1 MTPLWTA
8 ADAVLA
14 TGGTTHG
21 AWAAFGVS
29 IDSRAIEKGD
39 LFVALKDARDGHE
52 FVANAL
58 ANGAA
63 VAMVSFRPE
72 GVAADAPL
80 LIVPDVLVA
89 LENLAVAAR
98 KRTSAKVVAIT
109 GSVGKT
115 STKDMLQTVLGKQG
129 LVHAAVKSLNNHW
142 GVPLTLARMPEK
154 TEYALI
160 EIGMNH
166 PGEITPLS
174 RLARPDIAIV
184 TTVAEAHMAAFA
196 SVSEIACAKAEI
208 FEGLPVGGT
217 AILNADIPTY
227 DILAQAAARA
237 NATIKRFGENPD
249 AEFHLSEVRLSG
261 GTTSVRATING
272 APILFK
278 IGAPGRHLASNA
290 LAVLAAVEAVGAD
303 LAIAA
308 LDLANW
314 FPPQGRGQRH
324 WIRLD
329 PIEEALR
336 IELIDDAYNANPA
349 SMAAA
354 LDVLAASHP
363 INGLG
368 RVFAG
373 RRIAIL
379 SDMLELGPNEA
390 ENHRVI
396 ADHPAVA
403 LIDQI
408 HVAGPLMRNLHRA
421 LPAEKRGE
429 WHETAQELA
438 KRVHRLFDAGDVVMV
453 KGSKGSKAAL
463 VVDAIKKLGQANGT

>member
-39 LFVALKDARDGHE
+39 LFVALKDERDGHE

-63 VAMVSFRPE
+63 AAMVSFRPE

-80 LIVPDVLVA
+80 LIVSDVLVA

-196 SVSEIACAKAEI
+196 SISVSQKDW
-208 FEGLPVGGT
+208 P
-217 AILNADIPTY
+217 
-227 DILAQAAARA
+227 
-237 NATIKRFGENPD
+237 
-249 AEFHLSEVRLSG
+249 
-261 GTTSVRATING
+261 
-272 APILFK
+272 
-278 IGAPGRHLASNA
+278 
-290 LAVLAAVEAVGAD
+290 
-303 LAIAA
+303 
-308 LDLANW
+308 
-314 FPPQGRGQRH
+314 
-324 WIRLD
+324 
-329 PIEEALR
+329 
-336 IELIDDAYNANPA
+336 
-349 SMAAA
+349 
-354 LDVLAASHP
+354 
-363 INGLG
+363 
-368 RVFAG
+368 
-373 RRIAIL
+373 
-379 SDMLELGPNEA
+379 
-390 ENHRVI
+390 
-396 ADHPAVA
+396 
-403 LIDQI
+403 
-408 HVAGPLMRNLHRA
+408 
-421 LPAEKRGE
+421 
-429 WHETAQELA
+429 
-438 KRVHRLFDAGDVVMV
+438 
-453 KGSKGSKAAL
+453 
-463 VVDAIKKLGQANGT
+463 